1 MFTCSMFFA
10 IFSDYMERVNEQSE
24 KTGME
29 EHECE
34 SRFLCETRK
43 QNKHLKMA
51 LGVEHVNTAMSGPF
65 LSCF

>member
-1 MFTCSMFFA
+1 MYSMYA
-10 IFSDYMERVNEQSE
+10 MTRWSEQSE
-24 KTGME
+24 KTGM

-51 LGVEHVNTAMSGPF
+51 LGVVDVNTAASGPF